1 MARGAEAPFHRSVRA
16 SRLLVI
22 DRAGSSDYFHAGMRK
37 LTLVPILFFA
47 LALLPSGAQGAVA
60 LTALDQYVVAHGYG
74 GAQFILHQNAYRLP
88 MIANGK
94 AGDLTI
100 DMGAPTS
107 VIFRATLKKFGLS
120 HEGTDMAVH
129 GAFGKGSEKLG
140 LTSVHQLAMGNCTLM
155 NVKAVVVSDPDS
167 GGLYRTYG
175 LSDGLFGL
183 REMLKYG
190 AVLDIS
196 NHLLMVHPGG
206 QMKGISGGIRAILTK
221 QGYTPVDLTITGGHL
236 HVSAVVN
243 GVPCRLV
250 VDTGASLTVLD
261 RQFARKAR
269 LGGYDT
275 GQYARGIGTKA
286 RPIRVSQFPELKVGD
301 FSIRNAAVTISDLD
315 PELLGGDGK
324 TSAVGLLGAEYLGL
338 HGAVFDFNSGTL
350 YLRPQ
355 KS

>member
-1 MARGAEAPFHRSVRA
+1 LKV
-16 SRLLVI
+16 
-22 DRAGSSDYFHAGMRK
+22 DRAACADYFHAFMRRP
-37 LTLVPILFFA
+37 TLVLILFLA
-47 LALLPSGAQGAVA
+47 LALLPSGARGAVA

-88 MIANGK
+88 IIANGK

-100 DMGAPTS
+100 DTGAPTS

-120 HEGTDMAVH
+120 QEGTDMAVH
-129 GAFGKGSEKLG
+129 GAFGKGNEKLS
-140 LTSVHQLAMGNCTLM
+140 LTTVHQLAMGNCTLM

-167 GGLYRTYG
+167 GGLYRMYG

-243 GVPCRLV
+243 GVACRLV

-261 RQFARKAR
+261 RQFARKAH

-324 TSAVGLLGAEYLGL
+324 ASAVGLLGAEYLGL